1 MPEREEAQMVSFIS
15 SRRLLD
21 VLQLSLCLIE
31 SVVICCRNGL
41 SEISRSFEALTMKIT
56 MQYYF
61 IIVSLLYVRNF

>member
-31 SVVICCRNGL
+31 SVVICCRSGL
-41 SEISRSFEALTMKIT
+41 SEIRSFEALTMKIT